1 MAAPRITGKNTSSTT
16 TNTGIWRVEVRA
28 VTTAI
33 TRKNT
38 RAPTRSSMAAMGIRV
53 LVTGPEVLISFTM
66 DREGAGAVARAIPP
80 NRKAR

>member
-1 MAAPRITGKNTSSTT
+1 
-16 TNTGIWRVEVRA
+16 
-28 VTTAI
+28 
-33 TRKNT
+33 
-38 RAPTRSSMAAMGIRV
+38 MGIRV